1 MIKNFEEHTAEL
13 NELELL
19 LIPNLINGFKNRT
32 KQNPIKAPDIV
43 KAMNV
48 FITNKNIKLK
58 FSEPRLRKCVNH
70 IRKNGLIPLIAT
82 SSGYYVS
89 NDKEEILAQIESL
102 TQRANS
108 ILLCADGLNK
118 FL

>member
-19 LIPNLINGFKNRT
+19 LIPNLINGFKNKT

-48 FITNKNIKLK
+48 FLSNKKIKLK
-58 FSEPRLRKCVNH
+58 FTEPKLRKCVNH

-82 SSGYYVS
+82 SNGYYVT

-108 ILLCADGLNK
+108 MLAGASGLNK